1 MQRLVI
7 QSLLL
12 QVSQPPLLEFGRGA
26 KTGRGEKRFMV
37 AKSGGFRP
45 MHVQSI
51 NLQQKSQE
59 YTMGKGQ
66 SLQSRCWEN

>member
-1 MQRLVI
+1 MDQWNEIEPRN
-7 QSLLL
+7 
-12 QVSQPPLLEFGRGA
+12 
-26 KTGRGEKRFMV
+26 K
-37 AKSGGFRP
+37 P

-59 YTMGKGQ
+59 HTMGKGQ